1 MKPEQKIKLFRYA
14 ELLLRQTRKEQ
25 LSDEEVKEMEQIRWD
40 LDLSETQIIEL
51 ASQEVRY

>member
-1 MKPEQKIKLFRYA
+1 MKHEQKIKLFRYA

-25 LSDEEVKEMEQIRWD
+25 LSDEEIKEMEQIRWD
-40 LDLSETQIIEL
+40 LDLSEDQIIEL

>member
-25 LSDEEVKEMEQIRWD
+25 LSDEEIKEMEQIRWD

>member
-1 MKPEQKIKLFRYA
+1 MKHEQKIKLFRYA

>member
-1 MKPEQKIKLFRYA
+1 MKSEQKIKLFRYA

>member
-1 MKPEQKIKLFRYA
+1 MKTDEKIKLFRYA

-25 LSDEEVKEMEQIRWD
+25 LSDEEIKEMEQIRWD
-40 LDLSETQIIEL
+40 LDLSEDQIIEL

>member
-1 MKPEQKIKLFRYA
+1 MKHEQNIKLFRYA

-25 LSDEEVKEMEQIRWD
+25 LSDEEIKEMEQIRWD
-40 LDLSETQIIEL
+40 LDLSEDQIIEL